1 MQQQQQYSAAE
12 RDAASK
18 LKELL
23 QDDDASEYDLIPF
36 VKACDGNL
44 QQAARKVTD
53 ARKAKSEYKKLT
65 IDKIAE
71 FYRAPPGRKYP
82 DGCVFLLEN
91 MQDGTVARDAK
102 GRPVAV
108 SLGMQH
114 GNVQEMQQQFAY
126 VMERLEAHA
135 QSSGIKVHGLCMV
148 VEVRP
153 REKDAPPSFRFPDRD
168 VRTLFDMGRDVY
180 PTTLWSVNHFCGLP
194 RVVTWAFKLVKP
206 FMRREVYESMVL
218 KPSFA
223 HLPSAIPKAS
233 MLRRWGG
240 DLDFDIDAWVEWRA
254 AEEGVDASQLCGRGE
269 GRRFDPKVAAAA
281 AEAAMAD
288 SLSASDITAQKLLA
302 GEVGSSGRAPRLHG
316 KVDKRGSGR
325 GLFGTVR
332 WKPKYL
338 VVSEVGL
345 VYFDAP
351 DPNDKGKAARVVPL
365 GEEGT
370 RVELRGAGAAAAGT
384 GFHFAV
390 VAPTR
395 EFLFSVPTKEGA
407 DEWVAAIQAEMDE
420 AQKVQSAMAL
430 GSDGGAGDADE
441 ATVGATASTMDAL
454 NLN

>member
-1 MQQQQQYSAAE
+1 M
-12 RDAASK
+12 
-18 LKELL
+18 
-23 QDDDASEYDLIPF
+23 
-36 VKACDGNL
+36 
-44 QQAARKVTD
+44 
-53 ARKAKSEYKKLT
+53 
-65 IDKIAE
+65 
-71 FYRAPPGRKYP
+71 
-82 DGCVFLLEN
+82 
-91 MQDGTVARDAK
+91 
-102 GRPVAV
+102 
-108 SLGMQH
+108 
-114 GNVQEMQQQFAY
+114 
-126 VMERLEAHA
+126 
-135 QSSGIKVHGLCMV
+135 
-148 VEVRP
+148 
-153 REKDAPPSFRFPDRD
+153 
-168 VRTLFDMGRDVY
+168 
-180 PTTLWSVNHFCGLP
+180 
-194 RVVTWAFKLVKP
+194 VTWAFKLVKP

-302 GEVGSSGRAPRLHG
+302 GEVGSSRRAPRLHG

-345 VYFDAP
+345 VYFDSP

-384 GFHFAV
+384 GSTLPWSRPRASFCSRSPPRRAQTSGWQPSRRRWMRHGKCRV
-390 VAPTR
+390 R
-395 EFLFSVPTKEGA
+395 WRSVRTVERCRRGRCWC
-407 DEWVAAIQAEMDE
+407 DGQHDGC
-420 AQKVQSAMAL
+420 AQPELRSLARP
-430 GSDGGAGDADE
+430 
-441 ATVGATASTMDAL
+441 ATW
-454 NLN
+454 